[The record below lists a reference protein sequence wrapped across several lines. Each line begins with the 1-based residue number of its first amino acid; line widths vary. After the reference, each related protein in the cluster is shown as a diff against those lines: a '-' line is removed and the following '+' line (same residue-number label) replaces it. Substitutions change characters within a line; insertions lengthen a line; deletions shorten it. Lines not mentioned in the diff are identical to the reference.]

1 MKFLRKISAPIAALT
16 IGASALAAPV
26 SNASVGNPTQ
36 DIVVRDKSTITED
49 SREWRQETADN
60 DRVLHVDAW
69 SDSMER
75 NIPVAI
81 ITPDGTF
88 NESRPTIYM
97 LNGAGGAEQNL
108 DWITS
113 APIVEFYEDKNVN
126 VVIPMEGA
134 FSYYINWADE
144 SPEPGNGYLE
154 GKQLWETFLL
164 HELPEDIEYFM
175 NANGKRGIGGYS
187 MSATSSLLLAE
198 KAPEF
203 FDVAGSFSGCAE
215 TASPLGYTTAQLTVD
230 RAGVSA
236 AQMLGPMGSPH
247 NVANDALIN
256 AEGLRG
262 TELYIS
268 NATGLAGEWDMPGHY
283 IEQGYDPNTASAG
296 AGTLIVEGGI
306 IEATTNICTHN
317 LKAKLDH
324 LGIPADWNLRPTGTH
339 SWNYWIDDLE
349 KSWPTF
355 ARALNV

>member
-1 MKFLRKISAPIAALT
+1 MKFLRKIAAPVAALA
-16 IGASALAAPV
+16 IGASVLATPVSDAAPGRHNV
-26 SNASVGNPTQ
+26 TVL
-36 DIVVRDKSTITED
+36 DKNEITED
-49 SREWRQETADN
+49 SREWRQETQYDDN
-60 DRVLHVDAW
+60 VLHVDVW
-69 SDSMER
+69 SDSMGR
-75 NIPVAI
+75 DIPHAI

-88 NESRPTIYM
+88 NEKRPTLYM
-97 LNGAGGAEQNL
+97 LNGAGGAEQDL

-113 APIVEFYEDKNVN
+113 APVVSFYEDKDVN

-134 FSYYINWADE
+134 FSYYINWAQE
-144 SPEPGNGYLE
+144 SPNTGTGYLE

-164 HELPEDIEYFM
+164 HELPQSIEPFM
-175 NANGKRGIGGYS
+175 NATDKRGIGGYS

-198 KAPEF
+198 KAPTGF

-215 TASPLGYTTAQLTVD
+215 TASPLGYISAGMTVE
-230 RAGVSA
+230 RAGASA
-236 AQMLGPMGSPH
+236 EQMFGPMGSPH

-262 TELYIS
+262 TQLYIS
-268 NATGLAGEWDMPGHY
+268 NASGLAGEWDMPGYY
-283 IEQGYDPNTASAG
+283 IEQGVDQQTASTG

-306 IEATTNICTHN
+306 IEASTNVCTHN
-317 LKAKLDH
+317 LKAKLDN

-355 ARALNV
+355 ERALY